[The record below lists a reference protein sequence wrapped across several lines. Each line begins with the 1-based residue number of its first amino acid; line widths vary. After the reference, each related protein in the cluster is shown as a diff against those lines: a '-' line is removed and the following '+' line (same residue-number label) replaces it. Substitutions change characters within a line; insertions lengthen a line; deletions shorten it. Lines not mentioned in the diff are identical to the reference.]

1 LVDMLL
7 TALLRNG
14 LLARFGARAP
24 IGALFDL
31 RALGAFGTL
40 GAFVTFSAPRRAGVT
55 ALLARHAL
63 RLVIARAAIVL
74 RDRRHRRA
82 GRKKDR

>member
-1 LVDMLL
+1 MLL

-14 LLARFGARAP
+14 SLARFGARAP

-31 RALGAFGTL
+31 RALGALGTL
-40 GAFVTFSAPRRAGVT
+40 GARSSARRPGFA

-63 RLVIARAAIVL
+63 RLVIARAASVL

-82 GRKKDR
+82 GRKKDG